1 MALTGPFL
9 DRVQQFEIVK
19 GFQLNRIV
27 DFLNSFTS
35 YGGAFYLPTSAGGST
50 PTSNFGTIP
59 LKFDHQTPSGVATIT
74 ITPPSGFSHIEIKG
88 QARSTAAATGVQLYI
103 QFNGDTAADYVFQ
116 QLLGNNNAA
125 SSQQGTV
132 ATANPAITDIV
143 GDTAT
148 AGIASPFTIEIMNYS
163 GSTYIKEAMGRMQRY
178 DLFAA
183 ANEFLALRAVRW
195 NNTAA
200 ITSITLGLSSGNFK
214 AGSLITAY
222 AYP

>member
-9 DRVQQFEIVK
+9 DRAQQFEKVK

-27 DFLNSFTS
+27 DFLNTYTS
-35 YGGAFYLPTSAGGST
+35 YGGAFYLPTSASGT
-50 PTSNFGTIP
+50 VPTSSFGTIP

-74 ITPPSGFSHIEIKG
+74 ITPPTGFSHIEIKG
-88 QARSTAAATGVQLYI
+88 QARSSAAATGVQLYI

-132 ATANPAITDIV
+132 ATAQPAITDIV

-148 AGIASPFTIEIMNYS
+148 AGVGSPFTIEIMNYS
-163 GSTYIKEAMGRMQRY
+163 GTTFIKEAMGRMQRY

-183 ANEFLALRAVRW
+183 ANEFLAIRAVRW

-200 ITSITLGLSSGNFK
+200 ITSITLGLASGNFK
-214 AGSLITAY
+214 TGSLITAY